1 MSGTSRTSACARR
14 GARPPTDIARAA
26 TRVCRESRFSR
37 WLRAGS
43 IEHQEETAM
52 VIGVVTASISIP
64 EARSLKDKR
73 SVIRG
78 MKDRALNK
86 MNVSV
91 AEVDKQ
97 DMWNYA
103 DMAFVTVA
111 ATSEIVQNRISEIS
125 QFLRSD
131 PRYVLLTIRT
141 EML

>member
-1 MSGTSRTSACARR
+1 
-14 GARPPTDIARAA
+14 
-26 TRVCRESRFSR
+26 
-37 WLRAGS
+37 
-43 IEHQEETAM
+43 M